1 MELISQGIKRDDA
14 LSITGITKH
23 QYYHKPS
30 QVKRGRKPSTTTLLI
45 QNNKTIEVNNSH
57 IVEEIKRLQADKD
70 TNYGYIK
77 TTYDLK
83 TKGYHIN
90 KKKVFRLMARHQL
103 LHEPLPKGEKKY
115 VKYRRVMP
123 SEPLTL
129 LEMDIKMRWI
139 EEHRKHAYIL
149 TIIDTFTRVVLYH
162 IVLYSIKQQEVKE
175 AWDSI
180 IINHLQPNDC
190 LNKKI
195 EIEVRNDNDKRF
207 SAKMIQEYFKENF
220 LNQVF
225 THPYTPQENGHVE
238 SFHKILGDHL
248 GHRHFWSI
256 QELREDL
263 ILFYEKY
270 NNVRIHASICYLA
283 PNTFWDLY
291 RKNLITAY
299 CDIKKR
305 KLKFKLNILHR
316 TIENTLNETLGN
328 ESPRAGLSQKETS
341 RRDTIKRQT
350 EPLKEAP
357 S

>member
-1 MELISQGIKRDDA
+1 MELISQGIKRDEA
-14 LSITGITKH
+14 LSIIGITKH

-30 QVKRGRKPSTTTLLI
+30 STKRGRKPTTTTQLFI
-45 QNNKTIEVNNSH
+45 NEKTIEVNNSQ
-57 IVEEIKRLQADKD
+57 IIEEIERLQADKD
-70 TNYGYIK
+70 TSYGYIK
-77 TTYDLK
+77 TTFDLK

-90 KKKVFRLMARHQL
+90 KKKVYSLMSKHQL
-103 LHEPLPKGEKKY
+103 LKEPLPKGEKKY

-123 SEPLTL
+123 AEPLTL
-129 LEMDIKMRWI
+129 LEMDIKMRWV

-149 TIIDTFTRVVLYH
+149 TIIDTFTRIALYH
-162 IVLYSIKQQEVKE
+162 IVLYSIKQQEVKD

-207 SAKMIQEYFKENF
+207 SAKMIQEYFKENY

-238 SFHKILGDHL
+238 SFHKILADHL
-248 GHRHFWSI
+248 GHRNFWSLT
-256 QELREDL
+256 ELREDL

-283 PNTFWDLY
+283 PNTFWELY
-291 RKNLITAY
+291 
-299 CDIKKR
+299 KKDQIISFCNVQKR
-305 KLKFKLNILHR
+305 RLLFRLKILHR
-316 TIENTLNETLGN
+316 NIENILNETLGN
-328 ESPRAGLSQKETS
+328 ESQSVGLSQIKTSKRDSNKKMKEL
-341 RRDTIKRQT
+341 Q
-350 EPLKEAP
+350 KEAP